1 MKKNRFY
8 SITVVAII
16 FVLGTLLAWYMIT
29 ENIRKNDRLPIYSPA
44 DVNDSLV
51 DPELQ
56 NKGMGHVIRDFN
68 LIDQNGK
75 NVSQKNLEGKIYV
88 TDFFFVTCGTICP
101 KMTSQLQRVQ
111 EKYKENNQVAIVSH
125 SVLPEMDSVEAL
137 RVYADQYGAIDG
149 KWYFLTGDKKEIY
162 SLARKSYFVVKEANG
177 QVGDGGSADFIHTE
191 NLVLIDSK
199 KRIRGYYDG
208 TSPKDVDRLMLEMD
222 KLLAEENEE

>member
-1 MKKNRFY
+1 
-8 SITVVAII
+8 
-16 FVLGTLLAWYMIT
+16 MIT

-208 TSPKDVDRLMLEMD
+208 TSAKDVDRLMIEMD